1 MILRKPYAAFIK
13 YFKIMHI
20 VISLFATLLL
30 YRSYVLFDFFRTYSI
45 DYRAALGDFTVD
57 KYLNGLSFVFIV
69 VVIIINVLLLS
80 VMLYKKKPKL
90 LYVFNL
96 ILFIYLFVVYMLCS
110 SALGDVS
117 SVILDI
123 KYSKAL
129 RDLSLIGVIAQAISL
144 LLISIRALGFDIKR
158 FDFGTDLQ
166 KLDIS
171 DKDSEEIEVALNYD
185 KDETIRNVKYRFR
198 NIKYAYLEHKFIVNS
213 VVIAIIV
220 AISVF
225 SFFKISS
232 YTERYKEGETF
243 SVGNYTMNVLDSFV
257 LNSDSNGR
265 ELVITDGEDAGAIV
279 AIRFQVKSYS
289 NKVTFNTG
297 LTNLRISGLSYAQ
310 DVDIAKQLS
319 DIAEGYAGQE
329 LSDEFETYLIAFEVS
344 DYQSRKAMTLKIN
357 DSTSFVDGEIG
368 AKNVLVKLNPTDL
381 RKENSNVFNK
391 KIGETISFDDSIL
404 GSSSLTINSIDINNK
419 FKLDYEY
426 CYGEGKCFTSFEYVT
441 PTASGNYFKTLMR
454 VNGNMSVDRNVNT
467 SVYDLR
473 SFLNLFGTI
482 TYKINDD
489 YISKQID
496 SENVKP
502 NVSKTD
508 DIFIEIP
515 YEVKDASEIYLSFKI
530 RNQNY
535 KYALK

>member
-1 MILRKPYAAFIK
+1 MILRKPYAVFIK

-20 VISLFATLLL
+20 VISLFAALLL
-30 YRSYVLFDFFRTYSI
+30 YRSYVLFGFFRTYSI

-69 VVIIINVLLLS
+69 VVVIINVLLLS

-110 SALGDVS
+110 SALGDVE

-144 LLISIRALGFDIKR
+144 LLTLVRAIGFDIKR

-185 KDETIRNVKYRFR
+185 KDETIRNAKYRFR
-198 NIKYAYLEHKFIVNS
+198 NIKYAYLEHKFIINTA
-213 VVIAIIV
+213 VIAIVI
-220 AISVF
+220 AISLY

-232 YTERYKEGETF
+232 YTDRYKEGETF
-243 SVGNYTMNVLDSFV
+243 SVGTYTMNVLDSYI
-257 LNSDSNGR
+257 LNTDSSGKD
-265 ELVITDGEDAGAIV
+265 LVVTDGEDAGAIV

-289 NKVTFNTG
+289 NKSTFNTG

-310 DVDIAKQLS
+310 DLDVAKRLS
-319 DIAEGYAGQE
+319 DIAEGYTGQE

-344 DYQSRKAMTLKIN
+344 DAQSKKNMNLKIN
-357 DSTSFVDGEIG
+357 DSTSFVDGKIG
-368 AKNVLVKLNPTDL
+368 AKNVLIKLNPTDL
-381 RKENSNVFNK
+381 REENSNVFSK

-404 GSSSLTINSIDINNK
+404 GSSSLTVNSFEINNK

-426 CYGEGKCFTSFEYVT
+426 CYGQDKCMTSYEYVT
-441 PTASGNYFKTLMR
+441 PTATGNYFKTLMK
-454 VNGNMSVDRNVNT
+454 VNGDMSVDKNVNT

-473 SFLNLFGTI
+473 SFLNSFGTI
-482 TYKINDD
+482 TYKINDNL
-489 YISKQID
+489 ISKKIE
-496 SENVKP
+496 SEAVKP
-502 NVSKTD
+502 KVSKTD

-535 KYALK
+535 KYTLK